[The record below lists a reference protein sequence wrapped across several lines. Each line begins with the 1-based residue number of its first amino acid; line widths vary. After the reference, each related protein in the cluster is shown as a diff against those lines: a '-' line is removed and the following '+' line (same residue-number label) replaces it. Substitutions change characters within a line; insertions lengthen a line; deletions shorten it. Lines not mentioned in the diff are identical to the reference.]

1 MTVNEMKRLKEWLEA
16 LGIPP
21 KLILKCIDYIAT
33 GDTVHLI
40 RKPKHK
46 PKERKKRSLSLHPEK
61 VKR

>member
-1 MTVNEMKRLKEWLEA
+1 MTANEAKRLKEWLEA

-40 RKPKHK
+40 RKPKYK
-46 PKERKKRSLSLHPEK
+46 PKERKKEAYRQTLRK
-61 VKR
+61 